1 MSYTLRY
8 SPAAMQDMEAVWDG
22 VFEASK
28 SYEIADS
35 YVNDFADEIATKRA
49 FPQSGI
55 PLLYRGLFTG
65 FYSVNFKAYKAFYRI
80 NGSYIDVVRIIMMKQ
95 DYIRILFGETD

>member
-8 SPAAMQDMEAVWDG
+8 SPAAMQDMEAVWDS

-28 SYEIADS
+28 SYEIADR

-80 NGSYIDVVRIIMMKQ
+80 NGSYIEVARIIMMKQ

>member
-28 SYEIADS
+28 SYEIADR

-55 PLLYRGLFTG
+55 PLLYRGLFAG

-80 NGSYIDVVRIIMMKQ
+80 NGSYIEVVRIIMMKQ
-95 DYIRILFGETD
+95 DYIRILYGETD